1 VLRYLL
7 AAAVGYALGRRNR
20 RAVATVDPVVDPLDG
35 YDDVLDDDER
45 AFVDTWTD
53 AVDRA
58 HHAPN
63 RSHGYV
69 PALPTEAAR

>member
-20 RAVATVDPVVDPLDG
+20 RVVATAGPATVPLDS
-35 YDDVLDDDER
+35 YDDVLDDDGTNER
-45 AFVDTWTD
+45 EFFDEW
-53 AVDRA
+53 RRRM
-58 HHAPN
+58 PPL
-63 RSHGYV
+63 SHGYV